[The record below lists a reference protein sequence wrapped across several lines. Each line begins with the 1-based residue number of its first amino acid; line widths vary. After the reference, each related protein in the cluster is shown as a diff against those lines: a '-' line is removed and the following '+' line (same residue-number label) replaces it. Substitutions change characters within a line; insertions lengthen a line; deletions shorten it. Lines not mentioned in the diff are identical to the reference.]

1 MYMSKLLIIPNLIV
15 HNNCYEHLSDGLRTF
30 SKDMGL
36 PKQIKPYLSQALKIN
51 ESSFI
56 SPSEMILLFTLILT
70 AVPDK
75 SLVYREMCGHSQL
88 PREGAYLVSH

>member
-1 MYMSKLLIIPNLIV
+1 MNTSQMAS
-15 HNNCYEHLSDGLRTF
+15 GLF
-30 SKDMGL
+30 
-36 PKQIKPYLSQALKIN
+36 PKIWDCQSRLNPTPLKHFDK
-51 ESSFI
+51 SSI